1 VDKRT
6 KGCLWIGL
14 GVAIGGVMLVVALV
28 AGAGFW
34 AYQSF
39 APAATLLD
47 PQKADAELEAIRA
60 KLPTRAPLIALDE
73 DGRARLQTGQRSATF
88 TGQLQALHVAAY
100 DRRAG
105 KLMRFSVPF
114 WLLRLSPDGKVS
126 FDDGMLDGVRGADQ
140 LTVERLE
147 AHGPG
152 LLIDQ
157 QKPDGDRVLV
167 WAE

>member
-1 VDKRT
+1 MDKRT

-14 GVAIGGVMLVVALV
+14 GIAIAGVMLVVALV

-47 PQKADAELEAIRA
+47 PQKAASELDAIRA
-60 KLPTRAPLIALDE
+60 SLPARAPLIALDE
-73 DGRARLQTGQRSATF
+73 EGRAHLQTGQRSATF
-88 TGQLQALHVAAY
+88 TGQLQALRVAFY
-100 DRRAG
+100 DSREG
-105 KLMRFSVPF
+105 KLVRFSVPF
-114 WLLRLSPDGKVS
+114 WLLRLSPDGTVS
-126 FDDGMLDGVRGADQ
+126 FGDGMLDDVRGAEQ
-140 LTVERLE
+140 LTVEQLE

-152 LLIDQ
+152 VLIDQ
-157 QKPDGDRVLV
+157 QKPDGGRVLV